1 VTSGPDRSADDVLD
15 VVELTRTLVRTPSPN
30 PPGDE
35 RAVAGVVQEVLPAL
49 GLPAAEIVA
58 LDPTRPNLL
67 VTLDLGTGGQHL
79 VLSGHLDTKPVG
91 DATWT
96 VDPLGADIDGDRCY
110 GLGSADMK
118 GAIAAMLV
126 AAARLVRQSPA
137 RGRLSLLFTADEENG
152 AMYGARF
159 LAETGAVEAD
169 AVLIGEPGGIDQGWD
184 RLHLGSRGIANL
196 VIEVL
201 GDQGHSSLS
210 DVRPYVSAT
219 VQLARLLAAFADGF
233 RPSAPEHP
241 LAPGGPTVN
250 PGVRIA
256 GGVGYG
262 VVPGAAEFAVDVRTT
277 PGMTKE
283 AFVAELEGF
292 LRAQRTADPRLRAAV
307 RFEPAPRD
315 WLPPTEVNPSH
326 PLAEAV
332 RQAMAAVLGSA
343 PPDGLFPGATDAAWL
358 DGLAGL
364 PTLPACGPGLLERAH
379 RADERVS
386 VRELEEAVTIYQQ
399 TATIFCGVR

>member
-1 VTSGPDRSADDVLD
+1 MTALAPADPSEPAVL
-15 VVELTRTLVRTPSPN
+15 ELTRRLIAAPSPN
-30 PPGDE
+30 LPGDE
-35 RAVAGVVQEVLPAL
+35 RAVAEVVAQAL
-49 GLPAAEIVA
+49 RERGLPEPSVLAKE
-58 LDPTRPNLL
+58 PHRPNLL
-67 VTLDLGTGGQHL
+67 TTIDFGPGGKHL
-79 VLSGHLDTKPVG
+79 CLCGHLDTKPVG
-91 DATWT
+91 SAPWQT
-96 VDPLGADIDGDRCY
+96 DPLQPIVQDGHLY
-110 GLGSADMK
+110 GLGACDMK
-118 GAIAAMLV
+118 GALAAMIE
-126 AAARLVRQSPA
+126 AAAALARSGPD

-152 AMYGARF
+152 ALYGARF

-169 AVLIGEPGGIDQGWD
+169 ALLIGEPGGIDQGWD

-241 LAPGGPTVN
+241 LAPRGPTVN

-277 PGMTKE
+277 PGMSKE

-307 RFEPAPRD
+307 RFEPTPRD
-315 WLPPTEVNPSH
+315 WLPPTAVDPGH
-326 PLAEAV
+326 ALAEAV
-332 RQAMAAVLGSA
+332 RRAMAAVLGSA

-358 DGLAGL
+358 HGLAGI

>member
-1 VTSGPDRSADDVLD
+1 
-15 VVELTRTLVRTPSPN
+15 
-30 PPGDE
+30 
-35 RAVAGVVQEVLPAL
+35 
-49 GLPAAEIVA
+49 
-58 LDPTRPNLL
+58 
-67 VTLDLGTGGQHL
+67 
-79 VLSGHLDTKPVG
+79 
-91 DATWT
+91 
-96 VDPLGADIDGDRCY
+96 
-110 GLGSADMK
+110 
-118 GAIAAMLV
+118 
-126 AAARLVRQSPA
+126 
-137 RGRLSLLFTADEENG
+137 
-152 AMYGARF
+152 

-262 VVPGAAEFAVDVRTT
+262 VVPGAAGFEVDVRTT

-283 AFVAELEGF
+283 AFVAELEEF

-315 WLPPTEVNPSH
+315 WLPATEVDPSH

-332 RQAMAAVLGSA
+332 RQTMAAVLGSA

-358 DGLAGL
+358 HGLAGI

-386 VRELEEAVTIYQQ
+386 VRELEEAVAIYQQ
-399 TATIFCGVR
+399 TATTFCGAR